1 MLRFI
6 RETPVVNLTEEQR
19 AAQEAFGR
27 QSTDIE
33 VAIHLGCQLDAA
45 LTEKA
50 ARPRYVNTLMIAK
63 RNAGEKDYVSE
74 PLTDEHRA
82 MFPRAW
88 AWWQAQEKRRAA
100 ASVELLPGITPA
112 DIAELRELKITDLDQ
127 LADCSDIPEELAE
140 WQAMA
145 RRFRTLSKPR
155 MRLVDGAM
163 VAA

>member
-6 RETPVVNLTEEQR
+6 REIAPAPRNEDEQT
-19 AAQEAFGR
+19 AAALFGKAP
-27 QSTDIE
+27 DLEI
-33 VAIHLGCQLDAA
+33 AIHQGCQLDAA
-45 LTEKA
+45 LTEKS

-127 LADCSDIPEELAE
+127 LADCSDIPVELAD